1 MLLTFTGE
9 VIQIGKEQRFTGSGR
24 SVNKVDVVLSITEC
38 NGEILTKQYFR
49 KVSFINESLM
59 FTMYFKKGD
68 IVKVHV
74 IPLGFRFQNEIGEY
88 SFYNTD
94 IVKLFEMV
102 ESKKKKPKPSKYSDL
117 SQYVEQ
123 EPIPEDFNNNNKV

>member
-9 VIQIGKEQRFTGSGR
+9 VIQINKQRDFSRHGSA
-24 SVNKVDVVLSITEC
+24 SHKVDVVLSITEC
-38 NGEILTKQYFR
+38 NGEILTKEYFR
-49 KVSFINESLM
+49 KVTFVNKSLM
-59 FTMYFKKGD
+59 FTLYFKKGD
-68 IVKVHV
+68 IIKVHT
-74 IPLGFRFQNEIGEY
+74 IPLGFRFENEIGEY
-88 SFYNTD
+88 NFYNND

-102 ESKKKKPKPSKYSDL
+102 KSKKKKPKPSKYSDL